1 VNILTL
7 IFAGDVDT
15 SGNVDNAGFLPVFP
29 PTNSNDTGKSS
40 GNLAYFLS
48 SPLQNFYL
56 HKISSKGNFK
66 IVLRMVF
73 CRGTQ
78 PQSLSLSGEDFKG

>member
-1 VNILTL
+1 ML

-40 GNLAYFLS
+40 GKKFSLFLGVHHCKTS
-48 SPLQNFYL
+48 ICTKFHQRATL
-56 HKISSKGNFK
+56 K

-73 CRGTQ
+73 FCTVGANRGLIRM
-78 PQSLSLSGEDFKG
+78 S

>member
-1 VNILTL
+1 ML

-40 GNLAYFLS
+40 GKF
-48 SPLQNFYL
+48 
-56 HKISSKGNFK
+56 
-66 IVLRMVF
+66 
-73 CRGTQ
+73 
-78 PQSLSLSGEDFKG
+78 SLFPEIYI